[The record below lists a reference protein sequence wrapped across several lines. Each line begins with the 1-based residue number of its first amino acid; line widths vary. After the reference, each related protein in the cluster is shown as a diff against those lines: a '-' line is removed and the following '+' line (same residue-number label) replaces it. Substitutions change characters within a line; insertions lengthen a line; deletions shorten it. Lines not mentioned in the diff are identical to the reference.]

1 MSEGVWAELARQG
14 GTLPPAIA
22 RGVDEDVVRMLRDV
36 AQSYRDLAGQLS
48 ALWDRHG
55 DGEFIAASGKLM
67 KLANQLETR
76 AHEQEERLADD
87 H

>member
-1 MSEGVWAELARQG
+1 MSEGVWAEFARQG
-14 GTLPPAIA
+14 GELPPAIA
-22 RGVDEDVVRMLRDV
+22 REVDESTIRMLRETG
-36 AQSYRDLAGQLS
+36 QNYRELALQLS

-87 H
+87 G